1 MSDIPDQPGKKE
13 QPAKEQDMH
22 IELIDSNNTRDWS
35 MFTRQW
41 LGAISMLGVWGM
53 LIYQLQTTWNLNDQ
67 YAHGYLV
74 PILCL
79 FLAVKAQDPN
89 GGIQDQESKGGR
101 AWLYLGVP
109 SILLLFP
116 LWIVREANSDWR
128 LLNVALFACALLF
141 SFALLYDRSG
151 LKNVKLLALG

>member
-1 MSDIPDQPGKKE
+1 MSKVSDQPEEKE
-13 QPAKEQDMH
+13 QPAKEQDKH
-22 IELIDSNNTRDWS
+22 IESIDSKSTGDWT
-35 MFTRQW
+35 MYTRQF
-41 LGAISMLGVWGM
+41 LGGISMLGVWGM

-79 FLAVKAQDPN
+79 FLAAKAQDPN
-89 GGIQDQESKGGR
+89 GDIQDQDSKRGR

-116 LWIVREANSDWR
+116 
-128 LLNVALFACALLF
+128 
-141 SFALLYDRSG
+141 
-151 LKNVKLLALG
+151 KLLASTYNVSC